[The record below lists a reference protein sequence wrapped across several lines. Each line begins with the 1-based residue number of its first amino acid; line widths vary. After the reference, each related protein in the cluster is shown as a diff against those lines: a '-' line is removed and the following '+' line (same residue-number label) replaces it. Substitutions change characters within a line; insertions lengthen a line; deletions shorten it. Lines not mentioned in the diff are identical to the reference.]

1 MPAKTSL
8 EAVLYR
14 GVLLIAKRAERAA
27 AQDAEP
33 DRERW
38 RESVRTL
45 MLRQIMRR
53 GGTVDED
60 GSLEGY
66 VCACEGHNH
75 SATRDTKQ
83 YAALNAKDTAER
95 IRRLLGQGKPAE
107 EWLLDDDADDEA
119 VEPSPVQPARAAQ
132 TPPVKEQAP
141 VRPRV
146 LEMPERKVAVKQWQ
160 PSLADKLAHA
170 KWGR

>member
-8 EAVLYR
+8 EAVLFR
-14 GVLLIAKRAERAA
+14 GVLLIAKRAERAGD
-27 AQDAEP
+27 QDAEP
-33 DRERW
+33 SDQRW

-45 MLRQIMRR
+45 MLRQIVRR

-75 SATRDTKQ
+75 STARDPKR
-83 YAALNAKDTAER
+83 YAALNAKDAADR
-95 IRRLLGQGKPAE
+95 IRRLLGQGRPAE
-107 EWLLDDDADDEA
+107 EWLLDDDADDQRA
-119 VEPSPVQPARAAQ
+119 GLPPVQLVP
-132 TPPVKEQAP
+132 TPPANEKTPEP
-141 VRPRV
+141 PSG
-146 LEMPERKVAVKQWQ
+146 LEMPERKPAVKQWQ
-160 PSLADKLAHA
+160 PGLADKLVNV